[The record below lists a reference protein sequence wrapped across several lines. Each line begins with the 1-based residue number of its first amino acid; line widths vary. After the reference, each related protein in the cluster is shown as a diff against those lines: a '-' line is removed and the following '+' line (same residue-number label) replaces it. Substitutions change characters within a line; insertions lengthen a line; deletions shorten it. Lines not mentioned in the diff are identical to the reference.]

1 MPQLTLP
8 LSGRRKPVA
17 PTCNLCLI
25 RADLSTIRC
34 EVTSSIQTRIP
45 DEDLDDDLKSNAQE
59 MKSESS
65 SSKEPI
71 IEILLCIRPIR
82 DGTVR
87 VAKKL
92 GLKKVRSDRDGTAK
106 TVSDS
111 NMGEGT
117 SQDTSNSSEE
127 SSMKKQTHSQKK
139 RLLDEASQ
147 EFDLLGK
154 KAKPDSQPEAPNDAA
169 ESLVSMSCTKT

>member
-1 MPQLTLP
+1 M
-8 LSGRRKPVA
+8 
-17 PTCNLCLI
+17 
-25 RADLSTIRC
+25 STIRC

-45 DEDLDDDLKSNAQE
+45 DEDLDDDLKSRNESAQE
-59 MKSESS
+59 TKSESS

-71 IEILLCIRPIR
+71 VEILLCIRPIR
-82 DGTVR
+82 DGTR
-87 VAKKL
+87 VGKKL
-92 GLKKVRSDRDGTAK
+92 GLEKVRSDRDGTAK

-127 SSMKKQTHSQKK
+127 SSRKKQPHSQKK
-139 RLLDEASQ
+139 RLLDEACP
-147 EFDLLGK
+147 EFDLSGK
-154 KAKPDSQPEAPNDAA
+154 KAKSGSQPEAPNDAA